1 MLSDREKALARR
13 LQGDIPIVSRP
24 FEEIG
29 AATGQTEQE
38 VRAFIDRLIL
48 QGVIR
53 RFGAV
58 VRHRE
63 VGYTHNAIV
72 AWSAP
77 SERIEEA
84 GRYLAAQRE
93 VTHCYERTP
102 PFLGRYNLFSMIHGR
117 GEDAGAMIGRFAREM
132 EIDDYLILRSEEE
145 LKKTSME
152 YFT

>member
-29 AATGQTEQE
+29 AAAGQTEQE
-38 VRAFIDRLIL
+38 VRAFIDRLII

-72 AWSAP
+72 AW
-77 SERIEEA
+77 
-84 GRYLAAQRE
+84 
-93 VTHCYERTP
+93 
-102 PFLGRYNLFSMIHGR
+102 
-117 GEDAGAMIGRFAREM
+117 
-132 EIDDYLILRSEEE
+132 
-145 LKKTSME
+145 
-152 YFT
+152 